1 MTTAGAA
8 AAVVYTYTTPGT
20 FRPSLTVTDSAGGT
34 DTTEGA
40 AVKVADA
47 SGNVPEEVAPAR
59 KGGGSLGWL
68 ILLPLMGAALRR
80 RPLH

>member
-1 MTTAGAA
+1 
-8 AAVVYTYTTPGT
+8 
-20 FRPSLTVTDSAGGT
+20 SAGGT
-34 DTTEGA
+34 DTTEAA

-80 RPLH
+80 RQLH